1 MASSR
6 PPNKKFTA
14 DFEGTT
20 QAGYSCILGA
30 PASPSV
36 LIVCDRP
43 DDYDEDSRITQIGT
57 ALPQLKGG
65 GSASEDMTGKVAKL
79 PKEKR
84 DKFAQLQSGV
94 VTDALGRQRFHGA
107 FTGGFSAGYFNS
119 VDTREGW
126 APKQF
131 VSSRSSKAAFTH
143 RPEDYM
149 GMVLDVGLAPLYF
162 IVLLFLCLQMRKIV
176 PNLPKRGKPWWPRL
190 TSIRLALRKVN

>member
-1 MASSR
+1 MLSHQHYIIDTIKKMASSR
-6 PPNKKFTA
+6 RKGSKFTA
-14 DFEGTT
+14 DFEGTI

-30 PASPSV
+30 PTSPSV

-149 GMVLDVGLAPLYF
+149 GTIEVGLGDSRCHFQSWCSVILPFVLYCVF
-162 IVLLFLCLQMRKIV
+162 AYR
-176 PNLPKRGKPWWPRL
+176 
-190 TSIRLALRKVN
+190 